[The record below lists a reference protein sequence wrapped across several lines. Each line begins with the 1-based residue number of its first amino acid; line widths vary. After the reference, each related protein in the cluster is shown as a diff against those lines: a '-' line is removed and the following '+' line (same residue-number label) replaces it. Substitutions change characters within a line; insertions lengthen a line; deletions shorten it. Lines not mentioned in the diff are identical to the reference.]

1 VNGPHGWERVTRLA
15 KAAALCPLAVVW
27 TELSLR
33 GLQRD
38 LADRR
43 IAATVPPSYLVSP
56 LATVAARAW
65 LRVRR
70 ASCLQRSLI
79 VQRWLFAAGESH
91 DVLVGVAS
99 RSPIVATG
107 SPILAHAWLD
117 HEAAPGYKVIARLN
131 PLRTGAP
138 RSLG

>member
-1 VNGPHGWERVTRLA
+1 MNGPLGWKRVTRPVT
-15 KAAALCPLAVVW
+15 AAALCPLAVVW

-43 IAATVPPSYLVSP
+43 IATTVPPPYLVSP

-70 ASCLQRSLI
+70 ATCLQRSLI
-79 VQRWLFAAGESH
+79 MQRWLFAAGESR

-99 RSPIVATG
+99 SSPVATG
-107 SPILAHAWLD
+107 SPISAHAWLD

-131 PLRTGAP
+131 PLRSGDG

>member
-1 VNGPHGWERVTRLA
+1 MNDPLGWKRVTRLV
-15 KAAALCPLAVVW
+15 KAATVCPLAVVW
-27 TELSLR
+27 TEVSLR

-43 IAATVPPSYLVSP
+43 IAATVPPPYLVSP
-56 LATVAARAW
+56 LATVAARLW

-70 ASCLQRSLI
+70 ATCLQRSLI
-79 VQRWLFAAGESH
+79 MQRWLFAAGESH

-99 RSPIVATG
+99 SSPI
-107 SPILAHAWLD
+107 SAHAWLD
-117 HEAAPGYKVIARLN
+117 HEVAPGYKVIARLN
-131 PLRTGAP
+131 PLRTGGQ

>member
-1 VNGPHGWERVTRLA
+1 VTAPRESKRVTRLV
-15 KAAALCPLAVVW
+15 KAATLCPLAVLW

-43 IAATVPPSYLVSP
+43 IAARVPPHYLVSP

-65 LRVRR
+65 LRLRH
-70 ASCLQRSLI
+70 ATCLQRSLI
-79 VQRWLFAAGESH
+79 MQRWLFAAGESH

-99 RSPIVATG
+99 SSPI
-107 SPILAHAWLD
+107 SAHAWLD
-117 HEAAPGYKVIARLN
+117 HETAPGYKVIARLN
-131 PLRTGAP
+131 PLRTGDP